1 MLNPGDGL
9 RTSRLQLRRF
19 TGDDLDTLYRMYA
32 DPGVM
37 RHAGGVLDH
46 DKASLMIRER
56 ILDYYA
62 LHPGLGIWATIES
75 ASGACV
81 GLHLLNHIRGAQH
94 IQIGYLLFPR
104 FWSLGYATEMAREV
118 RALGRRALAVGCHV
132 GEWSQVE
139 ALVERTY
146 GEFAALDIL
155 VNNAGMSPLYPSL
168 AAVSEALWDKVLAV
182 NLKGPFRLSALVGT
196 RMAAGRG
203 GSIINI
209 SSIAASRPTPLETPY
224 AVAKAGLNALTIAC
238 AQAFGPTVRVNAIQ
252 AGPFETDIAKAW
264 TPEMR
269 AHVSRNAALGRVG
282 RPDEIVGTALYLA
295 SDASSFMTG
304 AILRLDGGQ
313 P

>member
-1 MLNPGDGL
+1 MSDSMQAEAPHPDPLSTGAGSL
-9 RTSRLQLRRF
+9 AGKVALVTGGSR
-19 TGDDLDTLYRMYA
+19 
-32 DPGVM
+32 
-37 RHAGGVLDH
+37 
-46 DKASLMIRER
+46 
-56 ILDYYA
+56 
-62 LHPGLGIWATIES
+62 GLGRQMVLAFARAGADVVIASRKLES
-75 ASGACV
+75 CAEA
-81 GLHLLNHIRGAQH
+81 
-94 IQIGYLLFPR
+94 
-104 FWSLGYATEMAREV
+104 AREV
-118 RALGRRALAVGCHV
+118 RALGRRALPVGCHV

-139 ALVERTY
+139 ALVERAY
-146 GEFAALDIL
+146 GEFPALDIL

-168 AAVSEALWDKVLAV
+168 AAVSEALWDKVLGV

-224 AVAKAGLNALTIAC
+224 AAAKAGLNALTIAC

-252 AGPFETDIAKAW
+252 AGPFETDIAEAW